1 MTTRAPNDP
10 LIRAWL
16 ALVALSGI
24 ATAVALLRP
33 DTPDWAAT
41 LAGAVILGLAWLKAR
56 VILDRYL
63 DLADYPAARRGF
75 GAGLGVFAVAALVLY
90 ALA

>member
-1 MTTRAPNDP
+1 MRGLSDP
-10 LIRAWL
+10 LLRAWL
-16 ALVALSGI
+16 ALIALSGI

-33 DTPDWAAT
+33 DAPPWAGTA
-41 LAGAVILGLAWLKAR
+41 AGAVILGLAWLKAR

-63 DLADYPAARRGF
+63 DLAGYPAARRGF
-75 GAGLGVFAVAALVLY
+75 GAGLGFFALAALVLH